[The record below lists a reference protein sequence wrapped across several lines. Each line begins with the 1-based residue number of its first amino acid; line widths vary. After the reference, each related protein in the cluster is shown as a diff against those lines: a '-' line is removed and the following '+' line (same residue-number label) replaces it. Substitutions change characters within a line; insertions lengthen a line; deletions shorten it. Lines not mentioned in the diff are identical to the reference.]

1 MGKHFVIL
9 KRMGRD
15 PMARGSR
22 RLDDLG
28 AGAGAIHVIR
38 TRGYANLFQRL
49 PVGSVTVGLKNLVP
63 GPTSFTTTICGGRNA
78 KKGRL
83 LYNCKSNFLK
93 MLCQ

>member
-38 TRGYANLFQRL
+38 TRGYAKLSQRL
-49 PVGSVTVGLKNLVP
+49 PAGSVTVGLKNLVP
-63 GPTSFTTTICGGRNA
+63 GPTSFTTTICGYN
-78 KKGRL
+78 
-83 LYNCKSNFLK
+83 LYSK
-93 MLCQ
+93 MITEGMR

>member
-9 KRMGRD
+9 QRIGRD
-15 PMARGSR
+15 PMARGSG

-28 AGAGAIHVIR
+28 AGAAAIHVIR
-38 TRGYANLFQRL
+38 TRGYANLSQRL
-49 PVGSVTVGLKNLVP
+49 PAGTVTVGLKNLVP

-83 LYNCKSNFLK
+83 LCNCKSTFLK